1 MALLKIIKLSTKT
14 WKHNS
19 DVDGDFILTKFYAK
33 QEDNEFLLVETYG
46 AKRRKYLISEIEVY
60 DIGGTAETFSNFT
73 DLFLRLEALKYPAF
87 YVDGEST
94 GGGTWGTITGTL
106 ADQTD
111 LQSALNSKQ
120 DVLTPVNFGEF
131 MDLELPTKLTPSLSD
146 SLLARDSLTNEA
158 VEVTITD
165 LQTLIGGNSTTE
177 DNMHKE
183 WCGVQARYDLGGVFT
198 TNMAVLVSSGTQS
211 IVSRTG
217 TSLYS
222 SLSLQNY
229 VTSTATGQNAGLKE
243 NNVSHGYIRQGFD
256 AFFMFANNST
266 DNQHM
271 TTVGFYSLF
280 SAIPNLAI
288 SSFTGD
294 FFGVGNDVGDTN
306 LSFYSHR
313 VSFGGQTASYTKVAT
328 NSSFPAHTTTDAY
341 LLRMEAPQTETES
354 DRYIKM
360 TLTNIVTGATIE
372 HTFPYT
378 ETPILSRV
386 LLPVINR
393 NNRNSGTSTNIRF
406 GKYNLVKKSY

>member
-87 YVDGEST
+87 YVDGEFTFNPASYDLSEFANAETDKFVKESEVLPNDIST
-94 GGGTWGTITGTL
+94 YTSATTPLAGTELALIDDGTGFKKV
-106 ADQTD
+106 AV
-111 LQSALNSKQ
+111 S
-120 DVLTPVNFGEF
+120 EF
-131 MDLELPTKLTPSLSD
+131 
-146 SLLARDSLTNEA
+146 
-158 VEVTITD
+158 
-165 LQTLIGGNSTTE
+165 GGNSTIE

-183 WCGVQARYDLGGVFT
+183 WMSVQARYDLGGVFT
-198 TNMAVLVSSGTQS
+198 LNTQALTASGTQS
-211 IVSRTG
+211 VVARTG

-229 VTSTATGQNAGLKE
+229 VTSTATGQNAGLK
-243 NNVSHGYIRQGFD
+243 NNNSADAYIRQGFD
-256 AFFMFANNST
+256 AFFLFANNST

-294 FFGVGNDVGDTN
+294 FFGVGNDVGDAN
-306 LSFYSHR
+306 LSFYAHR
-313 VSFGGQTASYTKVAT
+313 VAIAGQTASYVKVAT

-341 LLRMEAPQTETES
+341 LLRIEAPQTETES

-360 TLTNIVTGATIE
+360 TLTNIVTGATID

-378 ETPILSRV
+378 ETPILMRV

-393 NNRNSGTSTNIRF
+393 NNRNSGTATNIRF

>member
-19 DVDGDFILTKFYAK
+19 NVDGDFILTKFYAK

-158 VEVTITD
+158 VEINISD
-165 LQTLIGGNSTTE
+165 LQTLI
-177 DNMHKE
+177 
-183 WCGVQARYDLGGVFT
+183 
-198 TNMAVLVSSGTQS
+198 SGTTWDLSDLTKYSVYSWIPTPNSWIASQQPT
-211 IVSRTG
+211 IVGTADNASPIFTG
-217 TSLYS
+217 TQVQKATRRRYLSASTAGSSVDFYESSFRQTCMGCGFFFNIKFAFEDAATVANARSFAGLFS
-222 SLSLQNY
+222 SLAVFGN
-229 VTSTATGQNAGLKE
+229 VNPSTQTN
-243 NNVSHGYIRQGFD
+243 I
-256 AFFMFANNST
+256 
-266 DNQHM
+266 
-271 TTVGFYSLF
+271 
-280 SAIPNLAI
+280 
-288 SSFTGD
+288 
-294 FFGVGNDVGDTN
+294 FGVGADIGDTN
-306 LSFYSHR
+306 LQLIHNDAT
-313 VSFGGQTASYTKVAT
+313 GTATKVDLGV
-328 NSSFPAHTTTDAY
+328 NFPANTSATDEYLFQCYNLQGETGSMWWRLINVTSMISTDWAEVTTD
-341 LLRMEAPQTETES
+341 
-354 DRYIKM
+354 
-360 TLTNIVTGATIE
+360 
-372 HTFPYT
+372 
-378 ETPILSRV
+378 
-386 LLPVINR
+386 LPVSTSGAYINPRLWR
-393 NNRNSGTSTNIRF
+393 NNGSTALAVRLAIMDM
-406 GKYNLVKKSY
+406 NLYKLL

>member
-19 DVDGDFILTKFYAK
+19 NVDGDFILTKFYAK

-87 YVDGEST
+87 YVDGEFTFNPASYDLSEFANAETDKFVKESEVLSNDIST
-94 GGGTWGTITGTL
+94 YTSATTPLAGTELALIDDGTGFKKV
-106 ADQTD
+106 AV
-111 LQSALNSKQ
+111 S
-120 DVLTPVNFGEF
+120 EF
-131 MDLELPTKLTPSLSD
+131 
-146 SLLARDSLTNEA
+146 
-158 VEVTITD
+158 
-165 LQTLIGGNSTTE
+165 GGNSTIE

-183 WCGVQARYDLGGVFT
+183 WMSVQARYDLGGVFT

-211 IVSRTG
+211 LVPRAG

-243 NNVSHGYIRQGFD
+243 NNVSHGTIRQGFD

-271 TTVGFYSLF
+271 TTVGFYSLT

-306 LSFYSHR
+306 LSFYAHR
-313 VSFGGQTASYTKVAT
+313 VAIAGQTASYVKVAT

-341 LLRMEAPQTETES
+341 LLRIEAPQTETES

-378 ETPILSRV
+378 ETPILMRV

-393 NNRNSGTSTNIRF
+393 NNRNSGTATNIRF